1 MLVSNSSQD
10 YTLIKVICWSTNLSI
25 AFKILGIHFA
35 LAAEMLKQI
44 CRFFSTVPSLSIKE
58 AHSSGTASPFE
69 KLAGVREGGGGGG
82 GMGANMI

>member
-35 LAAEMLKQI
+35 LVAEMLKQI
-44 CRFFSTVPSLSIKE
+44 CRFFSTVPSLEIKE
-58 AHSSGTASPFE
+58 ARSSGTASPFE
-69 KLAGVREGGGGGG
+69 KLAELREGGEGEEAWGL
-82 GMGANMI
+82 I